1 MVKSFGS
8 SVDEAEIAQMVER
21 AREFIARQTGTFY
34 NLFNPPSEP
43 DITDFVNNFEGHI
56 CICFCAYVLQLEM
69 ERLLK
74 AAQSSITVERARELV
89 KTMYA
94 LTYTKPAHTSP
105 TKVMLGMDEEQGE
118 LYRLVEDWVKRDLG
132 NAWRKQVMYV
142 YLSNSA

>member
-8 SVDEAEIAQMVER
+8 SADEAEIAQMVER

-69 ERLLK
+69 ELLLK

-89 KTMYA
+89 KTMSA
-94 LTYTKPAHTSP
+94 LTYTKPIHQAHPYQPNQCNARHGRGASRAISP
-105 TKVMLGMDEEQGE
+105 GRGLGQT
-118 LYRLVEDWVKRDLG
+118 
-132 NAWRKQVMYV
+132 
-142 YLSNSA
+142 